1 MQPWLGQIVLFHP
14 DQKRSLDTVCTDVE
28 YVRTSAGV
36 PLSWLTVP
44 PCVTA
49 KSGSSG
55 PLWNV
60 TLIHCIGSILL
71 TGPKEREAAA
81 PPEALRRHTPQ
92 GVGLGPEGSG
102 PRCSQGAPAVGNMPG
117 QSLQTEGRGLTAPC
131 TSDHQGRS
139 MTPVKVW
146 GQHIP
151 RLGPAVVCAAQG
163 TERRASSGPSSG
175 AREQGRALR

>member
-1 MQPWLGQIVLFHP
+1 MRPWLGQIVLFHP

-28 YVRTSAGV
+28 YVRASAGV

-55 PLWNV
+55 PLRNI

-71 TGPKEREAAA
+71 TGPKEREAAG

-92 GVGLGPEGSG
+92 GVGLGP
-102 PRCSQGAPAVGNMPG
+102 
-117 QSLQTEGRGLTAPC
+117 
-131 TSDHQGRS
+131 
-139 MTPVKVW
+139 VKV
-146 GQHIP
+146 
-151 RLGPAVVCAAQG
+151 LGPAAVRGLQQLETCQDILSRQKAENLLRLVPPTVKG
-163 TERRASSGPSSG
+163 G
-175 AREQGRALR
+175 A